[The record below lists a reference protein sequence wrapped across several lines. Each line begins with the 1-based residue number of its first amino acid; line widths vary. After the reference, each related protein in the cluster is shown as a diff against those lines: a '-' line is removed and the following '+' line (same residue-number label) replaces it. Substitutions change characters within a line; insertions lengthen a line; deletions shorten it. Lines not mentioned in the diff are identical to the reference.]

1 MRVLHI
7 ISGLDDGG
15 AEAILY
21 RLCLHDKSSTHSV
34 ISLMDDGKYGPML
47 RHAGIDVTC
56 LNITKTRV
64 SPLALLRLY
73 RLIKSFRPDA
83 VQTWMYHSD
92 LIGGSVA
99 RSTGCKNIN
108 WGIHTSTLDP
118 KQSKRTTILI
128 AGLCAKASWVVPK
141 RVVCC
146 AQKSLAVHKA
156 LGYDP
161 EKMIVVNNGYDLSK
175 FFIDVQSGNNVRQ
188 ELHLGVDVPLLGMV
202 GRFNPQKDHF
212 NLIAAL
218 ALVKQTRPEVKCFLI
233 GSGMN
238 SDNAALMRCIA
249 ENDLQDQVILL
260 NQRPDI
266 PAIMNALD
274 LHVLSSAYGEAF
286 PNVLNE
292 AMACGTP
299 CVTTDVGD
307 SALIVS
313 TTGWVVPPK
322 DPRALAEAILDAIQE
337 KTNAPDMW
345 ATRQMMARKR
355 VQENFSI
362 ETMVDGYRS
371 VWSE

>member
-7 ISGLDDGG
+7 ITCLNDGG

-21 RLCLHDKSSTHSV
+21 RLCSYDKANTHLV
-34 ISLMDDGKYGPML
+34 ISLMHDGKYGPLL
-47 RHAGIDVTC
+47 RDAGIDVHC
-56 LNITKTRV
+56 LNITKTKV
-64 SPLALLRLY
+64 SPFALLRLY
-73 RLIKSFRPDA
+73 RLIKSFNPDA
-83 VQTWMYHSD
+83 VQTWMYHAD
-92 LIGGSVA
+92 LIGGSIA
-99 RSTGCKNIN
+99 RSAGYKNIN
-108 WGIHTSTLDP
+108 WGIHNSTLDP

-128 AGLCAKASWVVPK
+128 AGLCAKASWIVPK

-146 AQKSLAVHKA
+146 AQKSLDVHKA
-156 LGYDP
+156 LGYAH
-161 EKMIVVNNGYDLSK
+161 KKLIVVNNGYDLSK
-175 FFIDVQSGNNVRQ
+175 FFKDDRLGNHVRQ
-188 ELHLGVDVPLLGMV
+188 ELHLGADVPLLGMV
-202 GRFNPQKDHF
+202 GRFDPQKDHF

-218 ALVKQTRPEVKCFLI
+218 AIVKKTLPQVRCLLI

-238 SDNAALMRCIA
+238 LDNAALLKCIA
-249 ENDLQDQVILL
+249 ENDVEDQVILL
-260 NQRPDI
+260 NQRSDI

-307 SALIVS
+307 SALIVAE
-313 TTGWVVPPK
+313 TGWVVPPK
-322 DPRALAEAILDAIQE
+322 DAQGLAASILNALQE
-337 KTNAPDMW
+337 KKNAPEKW
-345 ATRQMMARKR
+345 ASRQLMARRR

-362 ETMVDGYRS
+362 ETMVAGYQA